1 MTSLKDLIKKI
12 LITLSVR
19 VLKKHKPYIIA
30 IIGSVGKT
38 TTRNVLYTVLSK
50 KHSVRK
56 SEQSLTADIGIPL
69 TLLGCPHPITSVEGI
84 LRNLYAIIDH
94 VYIKDT
100 YPEYVILEID
110 GQTRGEIERLSEWL
124 PINLL
129 VVTAIGEIPSHVE
142 CFEHPDMLREEYAHI
157 RKALVSDAKVVYYA
171 DDEYA
176 REIGGTDHPTVSYG
190 TSSRADIVASDYSI
204 VSTHDLPS
212 GISFSITKPASAEPM
227 VVYGSLG
234 LHMVNG
240 ILSSMAVLQ
249 ALGEHP
255 FSIQAVIEKIPLLPG
270 RMRIIPGLKK
280 SVIIDDSYNASPVA
294 VEELVSVLTKIE
306 AKRKIMVLGDML
318 ELGRFSTEVHREIG
332 RQCVGIDMLVCV
344 GLRARF
350 IKEGALEAGL
360 APEVIVHFDV
370 PEKAG
375 EYLQNMLQE
384 GDVVAV
390 KGSQSMRLERCVE
403 EIMAEPEKKEKLLVR
418 QSEEWL
424 GR

>member
-1 MTSLKDLIKKI
+1 MASLKDLIKKI
-12 LITLSVR
+12 LIALSLR

-38 TTRNVLYTVLSK
+38 TTRNVLYTILSK

-69 TLLGCPHPITSVEGI
+69 TILGCPYSITSLEGI
-84 LRNLYAIIDH
+84 FRNIVAIVTH
-94 VYIKDT
+94 MYGTKP
-100 YPEYVILEID
+100 YPQYVILEID
-110 GQTRGEIERLSEWL
+110 GQTRGEIQRLVSWL

-129 VVTAIGEIPSHVE
+129 VVTAIGELPSHVE
-142 CFEHPDMLREEYAHI
+142 CFEHPDMLREEYAYI
-157 RKALVSDAKVVYYA
+157 RKALVPDAKVVYYA

-176 REIGGTDHPTVSYG
+176 REIAGTDYPTVSYG

-204 VSTHDLPS
+204 VYTQDLPS
-212 GISFSITKPASAEPM
+212 GISFSITKPVSAEAM
-227 VVYGSLG
+227 VVQGSLG

-255 FSIQAVIEKIPLLPG
+255 FSIQSVIEKIPLLPG
-270 RMRIIPGLKK
+270 RMRIVPGLKK

-294 VEELVSVLTKIE
+294 NEELLTVLQKIE
-306 AKRKIMVLGDML
+306 GKKKIAVFGDML
-318 ELGRFSTEVHREIG
+318 ELGRFSTEAHREIG
-332 RQCVGIDMLVCV
+332 RQCVGVDILVCV

-360 APEVIVHFDV
+360 APEAIVHFDA

-375 EYLQNMLQE
+375 EYLQNKIQQ
-384 GDVVAV
+384 GDVVAI
-390 KGSQSMRLERCVE
+390 KGSQNMRMERCVE
-403 EIMAEPEKKEKLLVR
+403 EIMAEPQKKEKVLVR